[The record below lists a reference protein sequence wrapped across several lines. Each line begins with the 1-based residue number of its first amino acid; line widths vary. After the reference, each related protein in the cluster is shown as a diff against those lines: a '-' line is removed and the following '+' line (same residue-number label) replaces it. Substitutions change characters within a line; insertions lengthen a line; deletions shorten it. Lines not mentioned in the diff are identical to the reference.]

1 MLRALRLLCL
11 ALVVSSRGGQ
21 GARKRT
27 QQQQQQQPSTHS
39 GCPPVQTQP
48 DFNLTTYISKR
59 WYVQEQMEVAYQPA
73 DSLKCVSAR
82 YERKDGPDERGYTI
96 SVFNSEGQPGSGNGN
111 LCAWIPNESEPAKI
125 GVAQCFLP
133 LPTDPGYWVV
143 AYNEDEGYAL
153 ISGGQPTIETPNGCR
168 TGSGFSKSGLW
179 IFAREVFPPEEL
191 VAKVK
196 GIAIEAGYDISVFLP
211 VNQTGCTGPGYPAG
225 YDA

>member
-1 MLRALRLLCL
+1 M
-11 ALVVSSRGGQ
+11 
-21 GARKRT
+21 
-27 QQQQQQQPSTHS
+27 QQQQKQQQPSTHS

-48 DFNLTTYISKR
+48 GFNLTTYISKR